1 MIRRRRGGRLNRR
14 SGEHEEDI
22 NPMNSTGNMADAM
35 LVLAVGIMLAMVA
48 NWNIDLSQ
56 PDQMRELD
64 GADTL
69 SEEEMQE
76 VEANEALE
84 ELGTVYFDS
93 ETGKYY
99 VKVEE

>member
-1 MIRRRRGGRLNRR
+1 MIRRRKGGRLNRHR
-14 SGEHEEDI
+14 NEYEEDI

-35 LVLAVGIMLAMVA
+35 LVLAVGIMLAMIT

-56 PDQMRELD
+56 SDTMRELD
-64 GADTL
+64 GADKL
-69 SEEEMQE
+69 SEEELHD

-84 ELGTVYFDS
+84 ELGTVYFDA

-99 VKVEE
+99 VKVQK